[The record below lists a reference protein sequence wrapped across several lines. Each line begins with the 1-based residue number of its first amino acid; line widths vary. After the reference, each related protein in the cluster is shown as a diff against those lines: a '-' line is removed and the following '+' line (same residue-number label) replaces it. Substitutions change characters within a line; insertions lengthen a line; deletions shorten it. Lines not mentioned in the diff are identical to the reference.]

1 VLSALQDSMGVSA
14 TVGNVLEFANIALA
28 GEETYDATLKGVW
41 HAVKNLNRGFKRC
54 RFLVYCQQ
62 DSVVVI
68 DVKHS
73 TDGGAS
79 GGGRDAVYDGAL
91 ALSVTS
97 PARSMSLVHY
107 SVPEP
112 SIVSLV
118 VYNVAGRRMA
128 VLEQGARCSDRG
140 VSEIPLRADG
150 FPSGVYFVRMSAVG
164 VDTGA
169 LYSQTAKLLVLR

>member
-1 VLSALQDSMGVSA
+1 VAGFAGPDSLYGTEDDTTSAVCDTMTIRIPTAVLSALQDSMGVSA

-41 HAVKNLNRGFKRC
+41 HAVKNLNRAFKRC

-73 TDGGAS
+73 TDA
-79 GGGRDAVYDGAL
+79 
-91 ALSVTS
+91 
-97 PARSMSLVHY
+97 
-107 SVPEP
+107 
-112 SIVSLV
+112 
-118 VYNVAGRRMA
+118 
-128 VLEQGARCSDRG
+128 
-140 VSEIPLRADG
+140 

-169 LYSQTAKLLVLR
+169 LYGQTAKLLVLR